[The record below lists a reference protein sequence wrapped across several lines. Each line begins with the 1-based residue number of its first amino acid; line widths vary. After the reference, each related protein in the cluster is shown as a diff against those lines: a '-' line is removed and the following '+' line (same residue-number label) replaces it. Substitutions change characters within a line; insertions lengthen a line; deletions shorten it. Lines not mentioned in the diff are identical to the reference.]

1 MLRLDETN
9 KRPSETDD
17 LLEKVKVVA
26 GPQPI
31 AFGVLLGCGLRLSQE
46 ATLSKRAP
54 STTRTSRRLKSSI
67 YGFSIEPKVICTRLC
82 PNPVDLS
89 THFNHRAGKSRRTV
103 AWSASEA

>member
-46 ATLSKRAP
+46 ATLSKRNGQHRNP
-54 STTRTSRRLKSSI
+54 NESTRSLNI
-67 YGFSIEPKVICTRLC
+67 
-82 PNPVDLS
+82 LS
-89 THFNHRAGKSRRTV
+89 A
-103 AWSASEA
+103 